1 MLCFDREILVRRIL
15 CFAWSILLF
24 CVILIQPVP
33 AQNNPEQEGR
43 ASTVVDSSE
52 GALGQTAEIRLEKEE
67 RLEKAIEYQKAK
79 NTVYFADQGYTV
91 VFLVL
96 FLFLGISAY
105 LRRQVEKITKKR
117 FWVVAFYSILFFL
130 ILFIFGFPTN
140 YYGFSLEQKYELSNQ
155 TFFQWF
161 GEELLSLLV
170 GVIIALILVEGI
182 YLALMRAPRTWWI
195 YVSGFFIIFT
205 VVLVNLAPILIMP
218 LFNVYTPLPEGEL
231 RDRLVRLSH
240 KANVEVEDI
249 FTMDMSKQ
257 TKKANAMFT
266 GLGNTKRIVLGDNL
280 INEFTADE
288 IEVVIAHEMGHNL
301 KHHIWWGILFSA
313 ILLGIGFLIIHL
325 IGPRI
330 ITRFRN
336 RLKIENMAD
345 VAGLPLILLIFVIY
359 GIITM
364 PIGPAFSRQMERQ
377 ADKFALDMTYNKEAF
392 ISTMDKLA
400 YINLADPDPS
410 PTIEFLLYDHPPI
423 SKRIKFAEE
432 YEF

>member
-1 MLCFDREILVRRIL
+1 MHNVFCFVLSALMI
-15 CFAWSILLF
+15 S
-24 CVILIQPVP
+24 VILIP
-33 AQNNPEQEGR
+33 AAPAAEIEAEQEAQ
-43 ASTVVDSSE
+43 ASTMADSSE
-52 GALGQTAEIRLEKEE
+52 EALAQTRLEKEE
-67 RLEKAIEYQKAK
+67 RLEKAIQYQKAK
-79 NTVYFADQGYTV
+79 NVHFFADQGYTIL
-91 VFLVL
+91 FLVL

-105 LRRQVEKITKKR
+105 LRRQIEKITKKR
-117 FWVVAFYSILFFL
+117 FWVVALYALLFL
-130 ILFIFGFPTN
+130 IIVFVVGFPSS
-140 YYGFSLEQKYELSNQ
+140 YYGFSLEHKYELSNQ

-170 GVIIALILVEGI
+170 LAIIVLIAVEGI
-182 YLALMRAPRTWWI
+182 YLALRKAPRTWWI

-205 VVLVNLAPILIMP
+205 VVLVNLAPVLIMP

-231 RDRLVRLSH
+231 RERLVKLSR

-249 FTMDMSKQ
+249 FTVDMSKQ

-280 INEFTADE
+280 TEEFTSDE

-301 KHHIWWGILFSA
+301 KHHIWWGILFSS
-313 ILLGIGFLIIHL
+313 ILMGIGFFIIHL
-325 IGPRI
+325 IGPGVI
-330 ITRFRN
+330 NRFRN

-345 VAGLPLILLIFVIY
+345 VAGLPLILLIFVLY

-364 PIGPAFSRQMERQ
+364 PIGPALSRQMERQ
-377 ADKFALDMTYNKEAF
+377 ADKFALDMTHNKKAF
-392 ISTMDKLA
+392 ISAMDKLA
-400 YINLADPDPS
+400 YINLADPNPS
-410 PTIEFLLYDHPPI
+410 PVIEFVLYDHPPI

>member
-1 MLCFDREILVRRIL
+1 MRRIL
-15 CFAWSILLF
+15 SFILLILL
-24 CVILIQPVP
+24 CSIILIQSVP
-33 AQNNPEQEGR
+33 AQNQSEQESSIP
-43 ASTVVDSSE
+43 AMADSSE
-52 GALGQTAEIRLEKEE
+52 EALAQTIQTQLEKEE
-67 RLEKAIEYQKAK
+67 RLEKAIKYQKEK
-79 NTVYFADQGYTV
+79 NILYFADQGYTIL
-91 VFLVL
+91 FLVL

-105 LRRQVEKITKKR
+105 LRRQIEKITRKR
-117 FWVVAFYSILFFL
+117 FWVVAFYTLLFL
-130 ILFIFGFPTN
+130 IIAFVIGFPSS
-140 YYGFSLEQKYELSNQ
+140 YYGFSLEHEYELSNQ

-170 GVIIALILVEGI
+170 LAIIALIAVEGI
-182 YLALMRAPRTWWI
+182 YLALRKAPRTWWI
-195 YVSGFFIIFT
+195 YVSVVFIIFT
-205 VVLVNLAPILIMP
+205 VILVNLAPILIMP

-231 RDRLVRLSH
+231 RDRLVKLSH

-280 INEFTADE
+280 IDEFTADE

-301 KHHIWWGILFSA
+301 LHHIWRGILFSS
-313 ILLGIGFLIIHL
+313 ILMGIGFFLIHL
-325 IGPRI
+325 SGPRI

-345 VAGLPLILLIFVIY
+345 VASLPLIFLIFVIY
-359 GIITM
+359 GIVTM
-364 PIGPAFSRQMERQ
+364 PIGPAFSRHIERQ
-377 ADKFALDMTYNKEAF
+377 ADKFALDMTYDKEAF

-400 YINLADPDPS
+400 YINLSDPNPS
-410 PTIEFLLYDHPPI
+410 PVIEFLLYDHPPI

-432 YEF
+432 YTF